1 MAQASMVGVY
11 HQLATRFLVL
21 LVETTEHR
29 QRCDWDSLGPQDN
42 MLANRSCWPTATISQ
57 LSWDNSG
64 TCCDPSRSPSM

>member
-29 QRCDWDSLGPQDN
+29 QEGVTGTALGP
-42 MLANRSCWPTATISQ
+42 RITCWLIEAAGQQP
-57 LSWDNSG
+57 
-64 TCCDPSRSPSM
+64 P